1 MKKNLLLSFAIGL
14 IILNHGVFAQ
24 QDMSD
29 YQTTMKGLMI
39 KMDTASNVTMNLK
52 VANDFNRVGDVAQTQ
67 WHPFY
72 YAALCNVL
80 AAFDIEDVTKVDP
93 LCDKADVLLD
103 KAEKL
108 SPKNSEIYCIKAMI
122 SLARIKVNVFQRG
135 MEGLGDA
142 QASLESAQELN
153 PDNPRV
159 YFLLA
164 QQSYNTPEA
173 FGGSKKEALALFE
186 KAKILFE
193 KEGIKKDTFE
203 ATWGLETTLRKIES
217 CKKYLQNKVASNK

>member
-1 MKKNLLLSFAIGL
+1 MKKKLLLSLAIGL
-14 IILNHGVFAQ
+14 MMFNYGSLAQ
-24 QDMSD
+24 QNAPD
-29 YQTTMKGLMI
+29 YQTTMKGLMV
-39 KMDTASNVTMNLK
+39 KMDTASNVQMNLK
-52 VANDFNRVGDVAQTQ
+52 VANDFSRVGEVAQSH

-80 AAFDIEDVTKVDP
+80 AAFDIEDVEKVDP
-93 LCDKADVLLD
+93 LCDKATVFLE

-122 SLARIKVNVFQRG
+122 SLAKIKVNVFQRG
-135 MEGLGDA
+135 MEGLSDA
-142 QASLESAQELN
+142 QANLESAQELN

-159 YFLLA
+159 YFLLG

-173 FGGSKKEALALFE
+173 FGGSRKNALALFE
-186 KAKILFE
+186 KAQSLFE
-193 KEGIKKDTFE
+193 KEGDKKNTFE
-203 ATWGLETTLRKIES
+203 ATWGLETTLKKIES

>member
-1 MKKNLLLSFAIGL
+1 MKKKLLLSLAIGL
-14 IILNHGVFAQ
+14 TMFNYGLLAQ
-24 QDMSD
+24 QDAPD

-39 KMDTASNVTMNLK
+39 KMDTASDVPMNLK
-52 VANDFNRVGDVAQTQ
+52 VASDFDRVGEVAQTQ

-80 AAFDIEDVTKVDP
+80 AAFDIEDVAKVDP
-93 LCDKADVLLD
+93 LCDKALGLLD

-122 SLARIKVNVFQRG
+122 SLAKIKVNVFQRG
-135 MEGLGDA
+135 MEGLSDA

-159 YFLLA
+159 YFLLG

-173 FGGSKKEALALFE
+173 FGGSRKNALALFE
-186 KAKILFE
+186 KAQILFE
-193 KEGIKKDTFE
+193 KEGNKKDSFE
-203 ATWGLETTLRKIES
+203 ASWGLETTLKKIES
-217 CKKYLQNKVASNK
+217 CKKYLQTKIAANK